1 VAGSRQLERW
11 TERFRQ
17 HEDQLFLVLTIAI
30 GAIVGAV
37 VVAFIVVTERLG
49 SRMYPAGGA
58 AWRRIFM
65 PIAGAL
71 VTGYLLYYFFPDA
84 RGSGIPQTKTAL
96 FVRNGR
102 ILFRTVLGKFFL
114 CATSLASGIALG
126 REGPSVQV
134 SAGIASVLG
143 RRLGLKP
150 DRIRALV
157 PVGAS
162 AALAAAFNTPIAAVL
177 FTLEEIMGDMHAPVL
192 GSIVLSSAT
201 AWMVLHLFLGD
212 NPLFTVP
219 AYQLVHAS
227 ELIVYAILGVIGGLV
242 SVAFVKFLLWQREKF
257 LAMPIRTRPIQPVV
271 GGIVVGLLA
280 WKLPPVMGVGY
291 NYVDA
296 ALNGQMA
303 LEIMALLVVFKLLA
317 TTTCYASGNAGGIF
331 GPSLFI
337 GAMLGG
343 AVGEIAHRYFPDYTA
358 TAGAY
363 ALVGMGTAFAGIIRT
378 PMTSVIMIFEITRDY
393 SIIVPLMIS
402 NMIAFFIS
410 YKLQPESIYE
420 ALSHQDGIHLP
431 SAESRDRAGKIQVV
445 KAMRRTVEMLS
456 PELLS
461 SEAIEKLGTLGL
473 ESWPVGDEKGLWGM
487 ISRKELEHREQQR
500 LSDFLPQPV
509 LSAHHLAADHFP
521 HVHTD
526 HSLDLALQR
535 MGETRLDALPVVS
548 RANVRELNGVITLED
563 VLKAYGVNAL

>member
-1 VAGSRQLERW
+1 
-11 TERFRQ
+11 
-17 HEDQLFLVLTIAI
+17 
-30 GAIVGAV
+30 
-37 VVAFIVVTERLG
+37 
-49 SRMYPAGGA
+49 
-58 AWRRIFM
+58 
-65 PIAGAL
+65 
-71 VTGYLLYYFFPDA
+71 
-84 RGSGIPQTKTAL
+84 
-96 FVRNGR
+96 
-102 ILFRTVLGKFFL
+102 
-114 CATSLASGIALG
+114 
-126 REGPSVQV
+126 
-134 SAGIASVLG
+134 
-143 RRLGLKP
+143 
-150 DRIRALV
+150 
-157 PVGAS
+157 
-162 AALAAAFNTPIAAVL
+162 
-177 FTLEEIMGDMHAPVL
+177 
-192 GSIVLSSAT
+192 
-201 AWMVLHLFLGD
+201 
-212 NPLFTVP
+212 
-219 AYQLVHAS
+219 
-227 ELIVYAILGVIGGLV
+227 
-242 SVAFVKFLLWQREKF
+242 
-257 LAMPIRTRPIQPVV
+257 
-271 GGIVVGLLA
+271 
-280 WKLPPVMGVGY
+280 
-291 NYVDA
+291 
-296 ALNGQMA
+296 

-487 ISRKELEHREQQR
+487 ISRKELEQREQQR